1 MEQSFY
7 NQLAG
12 QSIAGEPLP
21 RQIALDLLTS
31 DQVELL
37 PLLSA
42 AFEVRKK
49 FRGKEVSLHIL
60 NNAQNGHCSENCGY
74 CAQGRT
80 SRADIEEY
88 PLKSDAEIFA
98 EAKNAHEKGADCYCM
113 VFSGRGPSAARVA
126 HIARIIRQIKSKYP
140 SLEICVSAGLLDDGK
155 AAALKEAGLDRLN
168 HNLNTSQRNY
178 PRVCT
183 THSYA
188 DRIKTLTAARRAQIR
203 LCSGMIAGIGETP
216 QDILEVA
223 YALRELTVES
233 IPVNFYIPIEGNA
246 LGPATGLSPDYCLR
260 ILCLFRLLN
269 PRAEIRV
276 AAGRELHLRSLQ
288 VMALYPAD
296 SLFLDGYLN
305 AKGDDR
311 RRTLQ
316 MIQDAG
322 FTISSDHPVEGLLG
336 KEGDAREVSPDGSV
350 GQISMKKLPD
360 LRLFMPSAAP

>member
-31 DQVELL
+31 AKVELL

-42 AFEVRKK
+42 AFAVRKK
-49 FRGKEVSLHIL
+49 FRGKEVSLHII

-74 CAQGRT
+74 CAQART

-88 PLKSDAEIFA
+88 PLKSDEEILA
-98 EAKNAHEKGADCYCM
+98 EARNAYEKGAVCYCM
-113 VFSGRGPSAARVA
+113 VFAGRGPSATRVV
-126 HIARIIRQIKSKYP
+126 HIARLIRRIKEQYP
-140 SLEICVSAGLLDDGK
+140 SLEVCVSAGLLDDGK
-155 AAALKEAGLDRLN
+155 AAMLKEAGLDRLN

-178 PRVCT
+178 PHVCT
-183 THSYA
+183 THSYT
-188 DRIKTLTAARRAQIR
+188 DRLNTLTSARRAQIR
-203 LCSGMIAGIGETP
+203 LCSGMIVGMGEAP
-216 QDILEVA
+216 HDILEVA
-223 YALRELTVES
+223 YALRELMVES

-246 LGPATGLSPDYCLR
+246 LGPAASLSPDYCLR

-269 PRAEIRV
+269 PKTEIRA

-305 AKGDDR
+305 TKGGDR
-311 RRTLQ
+311 PGTLQ
-316 MIQDAG
+316 MIKDAG
-322 FTISSDHPVEGLLG
+322 FTVKSAHSVDELPG
-336 KEGDAREVSPDGSV
+336 KEGSPLEVSPERPMEQV
-350 GQISMKKLPD
+350 HMKKLQD
-360 LRLFMPSAAP
+360 LRRFMPSATP